1 MGLCFKLS
9 NWELRIM
16 RHELA
21 DHEWAAIRPILPNRP
36 RDMPRANDR
45 RVLNGI
51 FLGLAIRR
59 ALFVSDGA
67 AMYREL
73 RKRGTSANRIGPPG
87 GSARRADR
95 RRALRNRERRVAL
108 TTSTGRYVRET
119 REAPRAFNAARRRN
133 HFPA

>member
-119 REAPRAFNAARRRN
+119 REAP
-133 HFPA
+133 